1 LLEVERPHPAGV
13 VSILTRKKDPYPAWE
28 MLMTKKFHM
37 DAADLLKMVQLEP
50 GSLGKYAI
58 VPGPIDRI
66 EPIHKQLTDPV
77 KEFSFAGFDVYTGE
91 VGGVLVT
98 AANSGMYAPPA
109 AIIAEILAEGG
120 TEYMIRVGSCG
131 AMRADIHIGDL
142 IIVTGCIRGEGTTR
156 YYVPDSFSTV
166 ADISV
171 TRALIEACERLGQP
185 YHVGTIWTTD
195 ALLRESKAMI
205 DEMIGLKAIGVDMI
219 SSSLLTVAQLKGV
232 KAGGILAVSDNLIT
246 GELGFVSPKYY
257 EAETRTVGVA
267 LEAVN
272 ILESWK

>member
-1 LLEVERPHPAGV
+1 
-13 VSILTRKKDPYPAWE
+13 
-28 MLMTKKFHM
+28 MTKKFHLE
-37 DAADLLKMVQLEP
+37 AADLLNMVQVEP
-50 GSLGKYAI
+50 GALGKYAI
-58 VPGPIDRI
+58 VPGPIERL
-66 EPIHKQLTDPV
+66 EPILKRLTDPV
-77 KEFSFAGFDVYTGE
+77 KEFSFAGFEVYTGE
-91 VGGVLVT
+91 VGEVQVT
-98 AANSGMYAPPA
+98 AANAGMYAPPA
-109 AIIAEILAEGG
+109 ALISEILAAGG

-156 YYVPDSFSTV
+156 YYVPESFSTL
-166 ADISV
+166 ADLSV

-185 YHVGTIWTTD
+185 FHVGTVWTTD

-205 DEMIGLKAIGVDMI
+205 EEMIELKAIGVDMI

-257 EAETRTVGVA
+257 EAETRAAGVA